1 MQYLPGGI
9 PWAAYKQIRF
19 HHISKVKQG
28 RQRFISSLFF
38 DLFFYTVTISIGY
51 GKCVCIFAESKNHVA
66 ILHLQEQWDIGFGI
80 TVRC

>member
-9 PWAAYKQIRF
+9 PWAAYKQRRF

-38 DLFFYTVTISIGY
+38 DLFFYTVTISIWVWQVCLHFRRKQKSCGY
-51 GKCVCIFAESKNHVA
+51 
-66 ILHLQEQWDIGFGI
+66 LHLQEQWDIGFGI